1 MGGEATGS
9 PQACVS
15 RLPGG
20 EPSWGAG
27 NGAHP
32 WAPLAVE
39 PARGE
44 MGLSGGSRLPLEEA
58 SVVLPGFLLD
68 PGRRESWVS
77 CPLL

>member
-1 MGGEATGS
+1 M
-9 PQACVS
+9 
-15 RLPGG
+15 
-20 EPSWGAG
+20 
-27 NGAHP
+27 
-32 WAPLAVE
+32 AVE
-39 PARGE
+39 PASGE